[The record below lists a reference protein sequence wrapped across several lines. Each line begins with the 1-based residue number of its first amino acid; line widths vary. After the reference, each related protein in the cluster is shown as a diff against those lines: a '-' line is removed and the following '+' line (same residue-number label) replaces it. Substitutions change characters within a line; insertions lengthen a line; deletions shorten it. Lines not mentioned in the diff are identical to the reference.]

1 MSTPTLNRAEPG
13 DLDPLLTLIQEFYT
27 IDHHDY
33 DEALLKNS
41 LPGLLDSDEFG
52 LVWKLGSPAEGY
64 AVVTWG
70 YSLES
75 GGREALIDEIY
86 LRERSTGSGSRLMSY
101 ILEDCR
107 HRGIVRVFLETES
120 HNVRV
125 REFYRRAGF
134 EEDDSVWMSMRL

>member
-1 MSTPTLNRAEPG
+1 MTPTVNRAEPG
-13 DLDPLLTLIQEFYT
+13 DLEALLKLIQEFYT

-33 DEALLKNS
+33 DETLLMNS
-41 LPGLLDSDEFG
+41 LPDLLDSDEFG

-86 LRERSTGSGSRLMSY
+86 LRERGTGSGSRLMSH

-107 HRGIVRVFLETES
+107 RRGIVRIFLETES